1 MGDPS
6 RKDDGFHF
14 DRKDFLAV
22 ALVTAICVIILWPI
36 LSAGSD
42 LAPGLPDHDGR
53 TQWRPWRVYAAES
66 LKNGILPLWNPY
78 TLCGTPFMA
87 NFQSALFYPP
97 NALFLVFPVG
107 VAARLSILFHIW
119 LSLLFTY
126 LLARSL
132 GFGRT
137 AASIAAMT
145 FGYCAAQVLRVPAGH
160 WGVSCAIPWLV
171 LILLCTELTMRR
183 PGRIVLVIG
192 ACAVAFQ
199 VLSGVPQYVFITSLA
214 TGVFALLRGFGGGLS
229 WRKRI
234 HRWAAFAAMF
244 ALGAAVAAI
253 QLIPGIEAAMNGARS
268 LPMLPE
274 WIEQFSLAPE
284 SLLTLIVPGFFG
296 GGSGGPYWGRF
307 LYWEMTAYVGV
318 VALALAVFGLIAARP
333 RRVAAWFGALCGLML
348 ILAFGKHTPVMG
360 ILSRLLPL
368 SGMFRGSSKFLLP
381 FSLGLAMLAGAGAH
395 ALSVEWEKAGKRL
408 VTVTLLFLVAAGGIL
423 LAATSGNGPLSA
435 IQEAILS
442 SGECLYSPAQAP
454 EGAALSRPAV
464 SGAITSLAMLA
475 CMLLCYFWVRRSKTG
490 HGAKMFQAM
499 LVALVAIDCFQ
510 FSRFFIGPE
519 AMFKARGSAWPEGV
533 GEFMRFEGGQHRL
546 LALGRPEM
554 NDGMIERVRTVEGI
568 EPNPPVRF
576 HLLFQAGQGLPADV
590 APSMYQLL
598 HEGPV
603 PDAMALGRILAQK
616 DSPLKPPNAHV
627 AWSDGGSNLW
637 ALHDVPPRVRVVHQ
651 NQLAKSPEEALRMT
665 LAADLKDVVVLEE
678 SDRQDGGAPRES
690 DSTVQILE
698 DTANCVR
705 VEATLDSPGW
715 LVVSDNYF
723 PGWTAEVDGK
733 PARILR
739 ANSAFR
745 AVPLNGGTHTI
756 MFLYR
761 PASLRLG
768 LVISALAL
776 AACVAITLS
785 LLHGPKKAT
794 AHSASDK

>member
-53 TQWRPWRVYAAES
+53 TQWYPWRAYAAES

-78 TLCGTPFMA
+78 ALCGTPFMA

-119 LSLLFTY
+119 LSSLFTY
-126 LLARSL
+126 LLARYL
-132 GFGRT
+132 GFGR
-137 AASIAAMT
+137 AGACIAAMS
-145 FGYCAAQVLRVPAGH
+145 FSYCAAQMLRVPAGH

-296 GGSGGPYWGRF
+296 GGNGGPYWGRF

-318 VALALAVFGLIAARP
+318 VALSLAVFGLIAARP
-333 RRVAAWFGALCGLML
+333 RRVAAWFGILCGLML
-348 ILAFGKHTPVMG
+348 ILALGKHTPVMG
-360 ILSRLLPL
+360 LLSRLLPM

-381 FSLGLAMLAGAGAH
+381 FSLGLAVLAGAGAH

-408 VTVTLLFLVAAGGIL
+408 VAVTLLFLVAAGGML
-423 LAATSGNGPLSA
+423 MAARSGNG
-435 IQEAILS
+435 
-442 SGECLYSPAQAP
+442 
-454 EGAALSRPAV
+454 AV

-475 CMLLCYFWVRRSKTG
+475 CMLLCYLWVRRSKTG
-490 HGAKMFQAM
+490 HGAQMFQAM
-499 LVALVAIDCFQ
+499 LVAVVAIDCFQ
-510 FSRFFIGPE
+510 FSRLFIGPE

-533 GEFMRFEGGQHRL
+533 GEFARFEGGQHRM

-568 EPNPPVRF
+568 EPNPPARF
-576 HLLFQAGQGLPADV
+576 HFFFRAGQGLPVDI

-603 PDAMALGRILAQK
+603 PNAMALGRILARK
-616 DSPLKPPNAHV
+616 DSPFHPPNAHA
-627 AWSDGGSNLW
+627 AWSDDNWNLW
-637 ALHDVPPRVRVVHQ
+637 ALHDVPPRVRVVHESRF
-651 NQLAKSPEEALRMT
+651 AASAEEARRMT
-665 LAADLKDVVVLEE
+665 LSADLKKVVVLEE
-678 SDRQDGGAPRES
+678 NSDVQGDAEAS
-690 DSTVQILE
+690 EDNSTVRILE
-698 DTANCVR
+698 DTPNCIR
-705 VEATLDSPGW
+705 AEATLDCPGW
-715 LVVSDNYF
+715 LVLSDNYF
-723 PGWTAEVDGK
+723 PGWTAEVDGI

-739 ANSAFR
+739 ANFAFR
-745 AVPLNGGTHTI
+745 AVALDGGAHAVT
-756 MFLYR
+756 FLYR

-768 LVISALAL
+768 LGISATTLLAC
-776 AACVAITLS
+776 AGIALS
-785 LLHGPKKAT
+785 LLRRHKGTK
-794 AHSASDK
+794 